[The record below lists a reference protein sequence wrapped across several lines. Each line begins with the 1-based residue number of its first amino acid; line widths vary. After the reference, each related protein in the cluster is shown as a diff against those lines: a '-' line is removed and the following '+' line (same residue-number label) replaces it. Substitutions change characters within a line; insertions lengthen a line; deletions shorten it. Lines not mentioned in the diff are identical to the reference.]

1 MRCGVSDSYML
12 LVSRWGAG
20 YQIVTCCWSRDE
32 DCGVSD
38 GYMLLVS
45 RWGAGYQIVTAARG
59 SLFADIFSWEA
70 VLHVSGADSQKW
82 LTTSIQTSG
91 LSAVCCTRLVR
102 HSHVTLPPSSHPS
115 PPSRSSFF
123 RLFTHPG
130 AIMFSGSR
138 REVNSTW
145 YSEIEEPIKSRE
157 KHYSL
162 VLYILTLVVPPDGS
176 SPISVLRRQD
186 EPVLV
191 V

>member
-1 MRCGVSDSYML
+1 MSQETTLL

-20 YQIVTCCWSRDE
+20 CQIVT
-32 DCGVSD
+32 VAQ
-38 GYMLLVS
+38 ML
-45 RWGAGYQIVTAARG
+45 IVCRHFQLGRRITCLR
-59 SLFADIFSWEA
+59 
-70 VLHVSGADSQKW
+70 SGFTKMV
-82 LTTSIQTSG
+82 TTSIQTSG

-130 AIMFSGSR
+130 AIMLSGSR

-145 YSEIEEPIKSRE
+145 YSEIEEPIKLRE

-162 VLYILTLVVPPDGS
+162 VLYILTLVVHPDGS

>member
-1 MRCGVSDSYML
+1 MSQETTLL

-20 YQIVTCCWSRDE
+20 CQVVT
-32 DCGVSD
+32 VAK
-38 GYMLLVS
+38 MLILC
-45 RWGAGYQIVTAARG
+45 RHFQLGRRITCLR
-59 SLFADIFSWEA
+59 
-70 VLHVSGADSQKW
+70 SGFTKMV
-82 LTTSIQTSG
+82 TTSIQTSG
-91 LSAVCCTRLVR
+91 LSAVYCTRLVR
-102 HSHVTLPPSSHPS
+102 HSHVTLRPSSHPS
-115 PPSRSSFF
+115 PPSCSSFF

-138 REVNSTW
+138 RNSTW
-145 YSEIEEPIKSRE
+145 YSEIEDQSNRAQSTF
-157 KHYSL
+157 SL